1 MKTIKVFPDYCST
14 GLWDESGA
22 ETSLEKL
29 NINDPCANLS
39 LKGIN
44 KVFEYIEPDDKD
56 SEGISQWR
64 NTINSLTKDIAGY
77 LNARYGDRYTFV
89 AIFIGE

>member
-56 SEGISQWR
+56 V
-64 NTINSLTKDIAGY
+64 TAVFCHKDQMNVHPE
-77 LNARYGDRYTFV
+77 NAVSTTS
-89 AIFIGE
+89 